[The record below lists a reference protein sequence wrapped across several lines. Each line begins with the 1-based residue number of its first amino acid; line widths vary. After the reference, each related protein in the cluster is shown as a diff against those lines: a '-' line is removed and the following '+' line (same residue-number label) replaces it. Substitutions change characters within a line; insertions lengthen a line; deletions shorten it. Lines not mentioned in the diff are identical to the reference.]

1 MGMRTKKE
9 EMEWYRLNQ
18 AMGFKIR
25 LSNMIVCI
33 DTDVLLG
40 EKTKEEAFDL
50 IVEENRKLWEEQY
63 QAEKDLEKR
72 LKGG

>member
-1 MGMRTKKE
+1 
-9 EMEWYRLNQ
+9 MEWYRLNQ